1 MTRKAF
7 VGGNWK
13 CNGTV
18 ESVNQLVSAL
28 NDAGELPSNVEVV
41 VAPTAIH
48 VDLVKRNIRNDISVS
63 MQNCGKDKGYGARTG
78 EMSADMILDFGLKW
92 TLTGHSERRV
102 GFGEGGESSNLV
114 AEKTKTALDAG
125 LSVIACIG
133 ESFDERQSGNTLKV
147 ILDSHMSAL
156 KDKLSSVD
164 WTRVVIAYEPVW
176 AIGTGLTATPEQ
188 AQSVHAS
195 IREWVSKEVSQSVAD
210 NLRIIYGGSVKAS
223 NAKDLGSLPDVD
235 GFLVGGASLKP
246 EFIDIIKAMA

>member
-114 AEKTKTALDAG
+114 AEKTKVGYMLLFG
-125 LSVIACIG
+125 SPQNSVI
-133 ESFDERQSGNTLKV
+133 V
-147 ILDSHMSAL
+147 
-156 KDKLSSVD
+156 
-164 WTRVVIAYEPVW
+164 
-176 AIGTGLTATPEQ
+176 LTSTSDCPGC
-188 AQSVHAS
+188 
-195 IREWVSKEVSQSVAD
+195 W
-210 NLRIIYGGSVKAS
+210 
-223 NAKDLGSLPDVD
+223 
-235 GFLVGGASLKP
+235 
-246 EFIDIIKAMA
+246 